1 MTILTGCRGVG
12 PSRTVSREP
21 ANIRIIV
28 ECPWPDWTSGREA
41 VSASVL
47 WKSKPEDGYLQAGK
61 LRQWYGFLT
70 FALDYLNTQLTSSA
84 GSVPLRLC
92 LFSSM
97 AQFMLGEAVLR
108 SWCWWFGSH
117 ALRVGSGSLG
127 QSGDAYC
134 WTCVEGVDAATV
146 SFTMGCFSLTIRHCT
161 NDVARRPEAS
171 RARTSAI
178 TKLKHGAPP
187 PTAALS
193 AMQAVSTHP
202 QSNHIRPH
210 YTPGP

>member
-1 MTILTGCRGVG
+1 
-12 PSRTVSREP
+12 
-21 ANIRIIV
+21 
-28 ECPWPDWTSGREA
+28 
-41 VSASVL
+41 
-47 WKSKPEDGYLQAGK
+47 
-61 LRQWYGFLT
+61 
-70 FALDYLNTQLTSSA
+70 
-84 GSVPLRLC
+84 
-92 LFSSM
+92 
-97 AQFMLGEAVLR
+97 
-108 SWCWWFGSH
+108 
-117 ALRVGSGSLG
+117 
-127 QSGDAYC
+127 
-134 WTCVEGVDAATV
+134 
-146 SFTMGCFSLTIRHCT
+146 MGCFSMIIRHYMA